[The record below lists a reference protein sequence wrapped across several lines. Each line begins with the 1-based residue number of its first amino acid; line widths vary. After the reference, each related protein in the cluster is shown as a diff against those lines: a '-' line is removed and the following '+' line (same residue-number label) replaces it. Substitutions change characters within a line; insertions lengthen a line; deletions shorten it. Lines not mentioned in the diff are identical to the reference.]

1 MKSKN
6 IQYLLI
12 CFIGLWT
19 FISAYCIYRYNFVVE
34 LQTPYIDI
42 TSLKNLDIIDKKIE
56 EVNIRIEEIN
66 ERSSILNER
75 EKKLEELKTKEKIA
89 QEKKDKLVI
98 GIAIGLGLFF
108 GGGWVINKIMKWFD

>member
-1 MKSKN
+1 MFCDIFLKFT
-6 IQYLLI
+6 QFL
-12 CFIGLWT
+12 GT

-42 TSLKNLDIIDKKIE
+42 TSLKNLDIIDKKIG
-56 EVNIRIEEIN
+56 EVNIRIKEIN

-75 EKKLEELKTKEKIA
+75 EKLEELKTKEKIA

-108 GGGWVINKIMKWFD
+108 GGG